1 MVKQPNTASMSTALF
16 LAVGTPV
23 SKMVPPA
30 STIFRVEPL
39 SNDQLYDFLLDKIP
53 TPQPITV
60 AAASETNAASTI
72 HQPGRL
78 LDYLLDT
85 QGRVPLPDLKAEL
98 PHQEQQMTLTLIVD
112 QSVNRDAAQSLLR
125 SVAQQLEHQPEMY

>member
-53 TPQPITV
+53 T
-60 AAASETNAASTI
+60 